1 MAKKQFSDFI
11 TVVHDGYKIPNNKV
25 NKMFANS
32 INKEAIN
39 NLNVEQ
45 LNRVADILGVNRK
58 PEKVYKDA
66 INKLKK
72 NAFK

>member
-1 MAKKQFSDFI
+1 
-11 TVVHDGYKIPNNKV
+11 
-25 NKMFANS
+25 MFANS

-39 NLNVEQ
+39 NLNAEQ
-45 LNRVADILGVNRK
+45 LNKVADILGVNRK